1 MSAVKRKSRLEKGDK
16 LITRLAEASHA
27 DLLTN
32 LTRRSKAHWGY
43 SESQIIAW
51 HDQLVISQNEIM
63 EGRVWIGTLADTI
76 VGYYSYEV
84 LSTSAI
90 KLDNLFLDPAY
101 IGKGLGKVLMQDFL
115 DRAKQQGFQTATLNA
130 EPYAEPFY
138 RGFGFQVVDQ
148 LNSSIPGRSLPVM
161 ELNLLKTS

>member
-1 MSAVKRKSRLEKGDK
+1 LSAVKGKSRLEKGDK
-16 LITRLAEASHA
+16 LIISLAEASHA

-51 HDQLVISQNEIM
+51 HDQLVISQKEIM

-84 LSTSAI
+84 LSASTI
-90 KLDNLFLDPAY
+90 KLDNLFLEPSY
-101 IGKGLGKVLMQDFL
+101 MGKGLGKLLMQDFL
-115 DRAKQQGFQTATLNA
+115 DRAKQQDFQTATLDA

-138 RGFGFQVVDQ
+138 RGFGFHIIGQ
-148 LNSSIPGRSLPVM
+148 LESSIPGRSLPVM
-161 ELNLLKTS
+161 RLDL